1 MITKITNAVQ
11 SLAVNIKWTI
21 IIAMIAA
28 GVSAAIITGIIF
40 LYVFAAAAHVS
51 SAIGYARAF
60 LWKS

>member
-11 SLAVNIKWTI
+11 SLAINTKWAI
-21 IIAMIAA
+21 VIAMIAA
-28 GVSAAIITGIIF
+28 GVSAAVITGIIF

-60 LWKS
+60 LWRT

>member
-1 MITKITNAVQ
+1 MIAKITNAVQ
-11 SLAVNIKWTI
+11 SLAVNTKWTI

-40 LYVFAAAAHVS
+40 LYVFAAVAHVS